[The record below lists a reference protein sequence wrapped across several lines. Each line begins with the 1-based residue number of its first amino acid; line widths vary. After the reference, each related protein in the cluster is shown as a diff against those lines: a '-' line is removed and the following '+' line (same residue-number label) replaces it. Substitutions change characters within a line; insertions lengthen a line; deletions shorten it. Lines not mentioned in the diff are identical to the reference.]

1 MRRAS
6 PAPNRHTT
14 DLLWS
19 IMNRHDLTRNELSK
33 LLHVSRH
40 SFDKWLR
47 GETIPHDGHRL
58 WLTALD
64 RFPNATK
71 TLLSTLKGV
80 DI

>member
-6 PAPNRHTT
+6 VAPNRHAS
-14 DLLWS
+14 DRLWS
-19 IMNRHDLTRNELSK
+19 IMHRHDLTRNELAK
-33 LLHVSRH
+33 LLHTSRH
-40 SFDKWLR
+40 TFDKWLNA
-47 GETIPHDGHRL
+47 ETIPHTGHLL
-58 WLTALD
+58 WLEALE